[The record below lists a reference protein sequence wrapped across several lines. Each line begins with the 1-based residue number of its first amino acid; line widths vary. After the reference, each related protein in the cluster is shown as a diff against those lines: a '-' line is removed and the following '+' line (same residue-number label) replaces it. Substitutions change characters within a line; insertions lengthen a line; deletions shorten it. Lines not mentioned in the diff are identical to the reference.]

1 MHAVKPYV
9 SPCQVHELLSDFG
22 ARLGSSRMLTS
33 LTVRKPEPATTG
45 RRRRASIQARQ
56 TPMHRNR
63 RAGKMTKTMFSKAT
77 VKSKCPRQPRT
88 TGPNESSLRQRSGI
102 AIAALGMIDQAEVA
116 ARLEGGR
123 GAKTM
128 LNLLSKII
136 YKSSKCL
143 QASL

>member
-1 MHAVKPYV
+1 
-9 SPCQVHELLSDFG
+9 
-22 ARLGSSRMLTS
+22 
-33 LTVRKPEPATTG
+33 
-45 RRRRASIQARQ
+45 
-56 TPMHRNR
+56 
-63 RAGKMTKTMFSKAT
+63 MTKTMFSKAT

-128 LNLLSKII
+128 LNLLSKIVNHRNVCRRVFDHLFKPTI
-136 YKSSKCL
+136 VDSIVPVS
-143 QASL
+143 